1 MARILYLV
9 HRIPYPPNK
18 GDKLRS
24 FHFLQHLAKKNE
36 VFLGTFAD
44 TLEDMAYL
52 PKLSEYCT
60 GINVLPLSPHIAKL
74 RSLNGILA
82 GDPLT
87 IRYFRD
93 AAMQHWVNQTIK
105 IQKID
110 AAIIFC
116 SGMAQYVE
124 HCQRLPVFVD
134 LVDVDSDKWRVYA
147 SKRDWPMRWI
157 YDREART
164 LLAYERK
171 IAARSV
177 RTFLVTDEE
186 RSLFAT
192 LAPESTIRLE
202 VMPNGVDTD
211 YFDPNQEF
219 PNPYPDDVLPI
230 VFTGTMDY
238 WINIEGGIWFIQNV
252 LPRLLNAYPN
262 LKLYVVGR
270 NPTPELTKLA
280 SDHVV
285 VTGAVDDVRPYIRHA
300 KASIAPI
307 KTSRGVQ
314 NKVLESMAMARPTI
328 ADASCSDAI
337 KQCGAQELIIASSI
351 DDYLGAI
358 EKCLEDTEF
367 SDVLGK
373 NARAR
378 ILADYN
384 WTKNFSC
391 IDPYLEKP
399 GISGP

>member
-24 FHFLQHLAKKNE
+24 FHFLQHLAKNHE
-36 VFLGTFAD
+36 VFLGTFTD
-44 TLEDMAYL
+44 TPEDIAYI
-52 PKLSEYCT
+52 PTLSRYCA
-60 GINVLPLSPHIAKL
+60 GINALPLNPRLAKL
-74 RSLNGILA
+74 RSLNGLLA
-82 GDPLT
+82 DDPLT

-93 AAMQHWVNQTIK
+93 AAMQRWVNSTLK
-105 IQKID
+105 GQKID

-134 LVDVDSDKWRVYA
+134 LVDVDSHKWRIYA
-147 SKRDWPMRWI
+147 NKQPWPMRWV
-157 YDREART
+157 YEREARK

-177 RTFLVTDEE
+177 RTFLVTEEE

-211 YFDPNQEF
+211 YFDPNLDF

-238 WINIEGGIWFIQNV
+238 WINVEGATWFIENV
-252 LPRLLNAYPN
+252 LPRLADAYPS
-262 LKLYVVGR
+262 LKFYVVGR
-270 NPTPELTKLA
+270 NPTPELAKLA
-280 SDHVV
+280 SDRVI
-285 VTGAVDDVRPYIRHA
+285 VTGAVDDIRPYIRHA
-300 KASIAPI
+300 KVSIAPI
-307 KTSRGVQ
+307 KTSRGIQ

-328 ADASCSDAI
+328 ADSNCSEAI
-337 KQCGAQELIIASSI
+337 KQRHADELIVASSI
-351 DDYLGAI
+351 DEYLDGI
-358 EKCLEDTEF
+358 EKCLGDAAY
-367 SDVLGK
+367 SQVVGN

-384 WTKNFSC
+384 WTRNFSC
-391 IDPYLEKP
+391 IDPYLDKRAT
-399 GISGP
+399 SGP